1 MKKVVF
7 IPKKIILL
15 FHERLILT
23 YGGFHGIRDEKLLDS
38 ALGQPKATFDGKFLH
53 NTLMKM
59 AAAYGYHLCNNHP
72 FVDGN
77 KRIALVAMDIFLQRN
92 GYEIIASEKET
103 YKIMIAL
110 SSGKLSKDELAR
122 WLENNTSSLINN

>member
-1 MKKVVF
+1 MKNVIF

-15 FHERLILT
+15 FHEQLIQT
-23 YGGFHGIRDEKLLDS
+23 YGGSYGIRDEKLLDS
-38 ALGQPKATFDGKFLH
+38 ALEQPKATFDGKFLH
-53 NTLMKM
+53 DTLMKM

-72 FVDGN
+72 FLDGN

-92 GYEIIASEKET
+92 GYQIIASEKET
-103 YKIMIAL
+103 YKMMVAL
-110 SSGKLSKDELAR
+110 SAGKLSKDELAH